1 MSVFFTI
8 LLGLLGLSIV
18 IFFHELGHF
27 FMAKLVG
34 IPVLEFSIGM
44 GPALVSFTHKDIRY
58 KIGVFPVGGYC
69 KLKGEDS
76 YRNAII
82 EKKETAVFE
91 KNDFLGANPFKK
103 IDISLG
109 GPLFKDRKSVV

>member
-34 IPVLEFSIGM
+34 IPVLEFSIG
-44 GPALVSFTHKDIRY
+44 
-58 KIGVFPVGGYC
+58 KIGRASCRERV
-69 KLKGEDS
+69 
-76 YRNAII
+76 
-82 EKKETAVFE
+82 
-91 KNDFLGANPFKK
+91 
-103 IDISLG
+103 
-109 GPLFKDRKSVV
+109 